1 MWEGWYRLW
10 EGWYRMWHLLVVL
23 KMRCEIHL
31 KSEVIHCRVRP
42 YVRKLEDYFGVDL
55 ETP

>member
-1 MWEGWYRLW
+1 MWEDWYRIW
-10 EGWYRMWHLLVVL
+10 RLLVVL

-31 KSEVIHCRVRP
+31 KSEVIRCRVRP
-42 YVRKLEDYFGVDL
+42 YVRKMEDYFGVDL

>member
-1 MWEGWYRLW
+1 MW

-31 KSEVIHCRVRP
+31 KSEVINCLVRP
-42 YVRKLEDYFGVDL
+42 HVRKLEDYFGVDL